1 MCGYISL
8 SVFDQV
14 LQPSTGPD
22 SHCAERKAS
31 PSPHPQP
38 LPQGRGELAALR
50 DESCDLFSSEEEVT
64 LTVTGGG

>member
-1 MCGYISL
+1 MSLYISV
-8 SVFDQV
+8 SVFEQV

-22 SHCAERKAS
+22 SHRAERKAL

-38 LPQGRGELAALR
+38 LPQGRGELTALR
-50 DESCDLFSSEEEVT
+50 DESCDLFSGEEEVT